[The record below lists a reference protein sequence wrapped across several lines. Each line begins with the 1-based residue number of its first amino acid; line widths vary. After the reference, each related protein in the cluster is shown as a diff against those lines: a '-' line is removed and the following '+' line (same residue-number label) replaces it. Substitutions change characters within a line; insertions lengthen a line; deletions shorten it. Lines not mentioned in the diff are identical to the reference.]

1 MTPQRPAPARTLEV
15 ITTHLNADFDA
26 LASMV
31 AAKKL
36 YPEALLVFPGSQE
49 GNLRDFFVRSSFY
62 FLDITRAKNV
72 APEEIQRLILVD
84 TRQAS
89 RIGKFA
95 DAANSREVE
104 VHIYDHHPDSPED
117 LHGSLEVVKPLG
129 STTAILTQILRDKGL
144 TPTSQEATIMALGI
158 FEDTGSF
165 TFSST
170 TPEDFEAA
178 AYLLRCGADLN
189 VVTEMVTRELTAEQ
203 VALLNELIQNLSTF
217 KVNGI
222 EVVLAR
228 GAASQYVADFAVL
241 AHKLMDMENIQVLF
255 ALAQMEERVYI
266 VGRSRIPEVNV
277 AEILAE
283 LGGGGHEYAASA
295 AIKDKPL
302 SQVEEKLR
310 QVLQSRIHPQR
321 RAREIMSFPVK
332 WIEPSATLET
342 AELLLNR
349 YSINAFPVMENGQL
363 LGLINRQTV
372 EKGIYHGLK
381 NHQVRDYM
389 SHPIATVGPE
399 ATLAEIRES
408 LVINKQRLLPVVS
421 DGQIIGVISRTD
433 LLHLLIDHEEEA
445 QWAQP
450 LRKKNIVSM
459 MRERLPTHIL
469 KILEQVGQVAE
480 ELGYHAYAVGG
491 FVRDLFLKHDN
502 LDIDLVIE
510 GDGVVFAR
518 HFAARYG
525 ARARLFQKFK
535 TAVLIFPDGFKI
547 DVASARTEYYEAPGA
562 LPVVEYS
569 SIKMD
574 LYRRD
579 FTINTLAINL
589 NPGEFGTLLD
599 FFGATRDLK
608 ERRLSVLHNLS
619 FVEDPTRVFRAIRFE
634 QRFKFR
640 ISKLTLNL
648 IQNAVKNYFF
658 DRLSGPRLFQELKLI
673 LSEENPI
680 PAIARLAGLDLLKAL
695 HTRLWFDEGTQ
706 AMLERIQAVLSWFD
720 LLYLEEMYEK
730 WLVYF
735 LGLVEPL
742 NADELREMMARFKP
756 SPKLAAAITNGK
768 VEADQALLKLFR
780 LGEEPSRSKV
790 YHLLSAL
797 GTEYLLYMM
806 AKSRQEA
813 SRRAISL
820 YFTHLKHLKPELRG
834 RDLVALG
841 YPPGPQIREM
851 LTLLHE
857 ARLNEEVQ
865 SIGQELALI
874 REHYG
879 MELRRGRE
887 EETDVVQP
895 GESGWTIPE

>member
-1 MTPQRPAPARTLEV
+1 MTQNRPAPARTLEV

-26 LASMV
+26 MASMV

-36 YPEALLVFPGSQE
+36 YPEALMVFPGSQE

-72 APEEIQRLILVD
+72 APEEIKRLILVD

-95 DAANSREVE
+95 EAAASDEVE
-104 VHIYDHHPDSPED
+104 VHIYDHHPDTSED
-117 LHGSLEVVKPLG
+117 VPGSLEVVKPLG
-129 STTAILTQILRDKGL
+129 STTAILTQILREQGL
-144 TPTSQEATIMALGI
+144 TPTPQEATIMALGI

-165 TFSST
+165 TFTST

-178 AYLLRCGADLN
+178 AYLLKCGADLN
-189 VVTEMVTRELTAEQ
+189 VVAEMVTRELTAEQ
-203 VALLNELIQNLSTF
+203 VALLNELIQNLTAF
-217 KVNGI
+217 QVNGI

-228 GAASQYVADFAVL
+228 CATSQYVADFAVL

-277 AEILAE
+277 AEILSE

-295 AIKDKPL
+295 TIKDTPL

-310 QVLQSRIHPQR
+310 QVLQTRIHPQR

-332 WIEPSATLET
+332 WIEPTATLET

-349 YSINAFPVMENGQL
+349 YSVNALPVMESGRL

-381 NHQVRDYM
+381 GHQVRDYM

-399 ATLAEIRES
+399 ATLAQIRET
-408 LVINKQRLLPVVS
+408 LVINKQRLLPVVA
-421 DGQIIGVISRTD
+421 DEQIIGVISRTD
-433 LLHLLIDHEEEA
+433 LLHLLIDHEEES

-450 LRKKNIVSM
+450 LRTKNIISM
-459 MRERLPTHIL
+459 MRERLPVHIL
-469 KILEQVGQVAE
+469 KILQQVGEVAE
-480 ELGYHAYAVGG
+480 ELDYHAYAVGG

-510 GDGVVFAR
+510 GDGVEFAR
-518 HFAARYG
+518 RFASRYG
-525 ARARLFQKFK
+525 ARARVFQKFK
-535 TAVLIFPDGFKI
+535 TAVIIFPDDFKL
-547 DVASARTEYYEAPGA
+547 DVATARTEYYEAPGA

-599 FFGATRDLK
+599 FFGAIRDLK

-648 IQNAVKNYFF
+648 VQNAVKNNFF

-680 PAIARLAGLDLLKAL
+680 PAIARLAELHLLKAL
-695 HTRLWFDEGTQ
+695 HPRLWFDEGTRG
-706 AMLERIQAVLSWFD
+706 MLERVQAVISWFD
-720 LLYLEEMYEK
+720 LLYLEEKFDK

-742 NADELREMMARFKP
+742 SAEELQEMMARFKP
-756 SPKLAAAITNGK
+756 SPKLAAAVAGGK
-768 VEADQALLKLFR
+768 VEADQTLLKLFR
-780 LGEEPSRSKV
+780 LGEEPGRSQI
-790 YHLLSAL
+790 YRLLSPL
-797 GTEYLLYMM
+797 GTEFLLYMM

-813 SRRAISL
+813 SKRAISL
-820 YFTHLKHLKPELRG
+820 YFTHLKHLKPELKG
-834 RDLVALG
+834 RDLLSLG
-841 YPPGPQIREM
+841 YQPGPQIREM
-851 LTLLHE
+851 LALLHE

-865 SIGQELALI
+865 TIGQELALI
-874 REHYG
+874 RQHYG
-879 MELRRGRE
+879 REAGTERGGEASARE
-887 EETDVVQP
+887 AADGPVA
-895 GESGWTIPE
+895 G